1 MTDVYISCTSE
12 DAGQMKR
19 VVDALSAEGWRVW
32 FEPDASAG
40 QRERAIDAELGAAGA
55 VIVLWSD
62 TSRESDYVR
71 TEAAT
76 GLYRNKL
83 IQVSFGGTT
92 APRPFDQLDTI
103 DLSSWNGDASDSTFQ
118 RVVAAVRLFAG
129 EPGADRPQ
137 VVRKSAAG
145 FASQAAS
152 RPGRPQFG
160 VASDV
165 PHDRL
170 PEADDPLPWDG
181 EKQQTGSQAG
191 SGDSAPV
198 FDGAIEDAPRPS
210 ASMMDRAFG
219 VPSHE
224 ASATVTPAGKS
235 GSPIPEA
242 VSAMERKI
250 SGVAAEPPKDAPT
263 DTSIFEDAP
272 AAEDEA
278 AHAWDARPEASEP
291 QTASYAPDHRGFDE
305 RFRDDRYPH
314 ESASQDGFQA
324 DSHLEPAA
332 QDASRHEPLDDLF
345 VRRSPPPGGEPPSYR
360 PPKQSSASG
369 LGPVVVVGLLAIVG
383 GGLWFVDPMGWRQAE
398 KAAFA
403 ESPAATPA
411 AAEPAPSDSILAAS
425 GPLYDDPVAEHAWES
440 VDREDPEALR
450 TFIIVHRD
458 STSAETARAMLKVL
472 DAQAWA
478 EAVTADVE
486 RAYEIYLER
495 FPPPTGDMTRAAAS
509 RLVALREER
518 REALAS
524 IQTQLRE
531 LDLYQGASG
540 GAADSD
546 TQDAADRFASRH
558 GGEAPRLYSA
568 SPRDLRRFADRLLE
582 QVRAGGETVGNDPD
596 VSVSALAVVTVPEPA
611 VNVEA
616 GASAADL
623 PAEAFAFAE
632 DVGQG
637 APVDDEQAGMAERL
651 AAWESASQ
659 YGTVQAYATFIRDYP
674 DTPRAESARA
684 AIRQLSRPEGFS
696 LDWLSAD
703 TLDAVEAAR
712 AAQARGRQRAGEARE
727 VAAEADAIAEQARS
741 GSAFASTVVAPDG
754 DIYETQTSGNQPNG
768 LGVRTSGDAESSGD
782 RYRGRLSNGLAQG
795 LGVYD
800 YGDNPNNAGAQA
812 LRYAGENTNDTA
824 RGHGVL
830 EWRNG
835 NRFEGQ
841 SGDGGDSGVLV
852 FANGQRYEGELLNGN
867 RHGYGAFWSAEGDLM
882 LAGRWENGDLVE
894 PMPAYPGP
902 DIAALVAA
910 VTVSDT
916 TPGPDEDDP
925 AVGGGTPGGS
935 SIVPTPASVTTPAGP
950 REAAATEPAQPLQR
964 SGSWEDART
973 ESDQPRKWLR
983 SGFGGGRRPN
993 RF

>member
-12 DAGQMKR
+12 DAGQLQQ

-32 FEPDASAG
+32 FEPDASPG

-83 IQVSFGGTT
+83 IQVSFGGAT

-103 DLSSWNGDASDSTFQ
+103 DLSLWNGDAADSTFQ

-165 PHDRL
+165 PHDPL
-170 PEADDPLPWDG
+170 PEPGGQQSWDG
-181 EKQQTGSQAG
+181 ESQQASENGPG
-191 SGDSAPV
+191 PV

-235 GSPIPEA
+235 GSPIPAA

-250 SGVAAEPPKDAPT
+250 SGVAAEPPQETPV
-263 DTSIFEDAP
+263 DTSIFESSP
-272 AAEDEA
+272 PVEEEA
-278 AHAWDARPEASEP
+278 VPAWDARPEAP
-291 QTASYAPDHRGFDE
+291 DTQASPFAPDHRGFDE
-305 RFRDDRYPH
+305 RFRDEHYPH
-314 ESASQDGFQA
+314 ESIQA
-324 DSHLEPAA
+324 QAQAA
-332 QDASRHEPLDDLF
+332 PPRDQSRHEALDDLF
-345 VRRSPPPGGEPPSYR
+345 VRREPPPGGEPPSYR
-360 PPKQSSASG
+360 PPKASGASG

-383 GGLWFVDPMGWRQAE
+383 GGLWFVDPMGWRQDE

-403 ESPAATPA
+403 ESPVAAPA
-411 AAEPAPSDSILAAS
+411 AGEPAPSQSILAAS
-425 GPLYDDPVAEHAWES
+425 GPLYDDPVADHAWER

-458 STSAETARAMLKVL
+458 STSAETARAVLKVL

-486 RAYEIYLER
+486 RAYEIYLEQ

-524 IQTQLRE
+524 IQAQLRE
-531 LDLYQGASG
+531 LDLYQGAGS

-546 TQDAADRFASRH
+546 TQDAADRFAARH
-558 GGEAPRLYSA
+558 GGEAPKLYSA
-568 SPRDLRRFADRLLE
+568 SPRDLRQFADRLLE
-582 QVRAGGETVGNDPD
+582 QVRVENGSDGDDSD

-611 VNVEA
+611 VEVAA
-616 GASAADL
+616 GASAAEL

-632 DVGQG
+632 GAGQ
-637 APVDDEQAGMAERL
+637 ADEAVDDEDVGMAERL

-674 DTPRAESARA
+674 DTPRAETARA
-684 AIRQLSRPEGFS
+684 AIRQLSRPDSFS
-696 LDWLSAD
+696 LEWLSSD
-703 TLDAVEAAR
+703 TRAAVEAAR
-712 AAQARGRQRAGEARE
+712 AAQARGRERAGEARE
-727 VAAEADAIAEQARS
+727 VAAEADAIAEEARS

-812 LRYAGENTNDTA
+812 LRYAGENTGDTA

-841 SGDGGDSGVLV
+841 SADDGDTGVLV

-867 RHGYGAFWSAEGDLM
+867 RHGYGAFWNAEGDLM

-894 PMPAYPGP
+894 AMPAFAGP
-902 DIAALVAA
+902 DIAALVAS
-910 VTVSDT
+910 VTVNDT
-916 TPGPDEDDP
+916 TPGPDGEGEAGASAESP
-925 AVGGGTPGGS
+925 AGS
-935 SIVPTPASVTTPAGP
+935 GITATPASVSTQAGP
-950 REAAATEPAQPLQR
+950 R
-964 SGSWEDART
+964 
-973 ESDQPRKWLR
+973 
-983 SGFGGGRRPN
+983 
-993 RF
+993 